1 MSVPDLQKFTAKMIN
16 SLQLLT
22 AILDSL
28 PQCVRIK
35 MDGKE
40 IYKNSHPHKDKTTF
54 ITRTI
59 PDFPELTLEI
69 EDFTKI
75 DSIIDKRIFD
85 ILSHQLRTP
94 LTSINWYSEILNEK
108 EHNSQEA
115 QEIQKSARNM
125 TRIVADLLL
134 SIDLE
139 LGTYRVEN
147 TKNNLRDSILLA
159 IRNLDYKDK
168 IVNIR
173 MSSKKSENYFV
184 NCDKKLLEASLYH
197 IMQNSIDHSTKNKVE
212 IRLDLH
218 KESNNCASLTIKDD
232 GTPLTS
238 MDLQTLSSR
247 YSRGEESRFSVPNG
261 SGLGLYIV
269 SNFMRLS
276 QGKLEI
282 SANKE
287 IGWSVTL
294 SFTT

>member
-1 MSVPDLQKFTAKMIN
+1 M
-16 SLQLLT
+16 
-22 AILDSL
+22 
-28 PQCVRIK
+28 
-35 MDGKE
+35 
-40 IYKNSHPHKDKTTF
+40 HKDKTTF
-54 ITRTI
+54 TTRTI

-69 EDFTKI
+69 EDSTKI

-115 QEIQKSARNM
+115 QEIHKSARNM

-159 IRNLDYKDK
+159 IKNLDYKEK

-173 MSSKKSENYFV
+173 MSSKKSENYFI

-197 IMQNSIDHSTKNKVE
+197 IMQNSIDHASKNEVE
-212 IRLDLH
+212 IWLELKKD
-218 KESNNCASLTIKDD
+218 SNNCVSLMIKDS
-232 GTPLTS
+232 GTPLVS
-238 MDLQTLSSR
+238 MDLQTLLSR
-247 YSRGEESRFSVPNG
+247 YSRGEESRFAVPNG
-261 SGLGLYIV
+261 SGLGLHIV
-269 SNFMRLS
+269 SSFMRLS
-276 QGKLEI
+276 QGELQI

-287 IGWSVTL
+287 TGWSVSL
-294 SFTT
+294 SFTS